1 MAELPAN
8 PMSVELSVTH
18 RMLWWQTVTDDDM
31 PEHWRVSADVWDLD
45 ACADEDRH
53 VADVQ
58 LAVADLNCDRNLLD
72 SLELGEW
79 TLEFIA
85 ETVID
90 LADGTLVPD
99 LDARIGAGPPRM
111 VIVCWFELAERWRG
125 HGLAAPLLASA
136 LERFSNSAR
145 LAVCRIS
152 PADLLHRNPDR
163 VSAELSCVRLGALLE
178 RIGFFRWN
186 GVYVVDLKNR
196 ELIDASF
203 DPLQRW
209 GPYSDENS

>member
-1 MAELPAN
+1 
-8 PMSVELSVTH
+8 MSVELTVTH

-45 ACADEDRH
+45 VCAEEHRH

-72 SLELGEW
+72 SLEPGEW
-79 TLEFIA
+79 ALEFIG
-85 ETVID
+85 ETVVD

-99 LDARIGAGPPRM
+99 LDERISDGPPRM
-111 VIVCWFELAERWRG
+111 VIVCSFELARPWRG
-125 HGLAAPLLASA
+125 HGLAGPLLASA
-136 LERFSNSAR
+136 LERFSNNAR

-152 PADLLHRNPDR
+152 PADLLSRNPDR
-163 VSAELSCVRLGALLE
+163 MSAELTCLRLGTLLE
-178 RIGFFRWN
+178 RIGFFYWN
-186 GVYVVDLKNR
+186 GVYVVDLKNQD
-196 ELIDASF
+196 LIDASLG
-203 DPLQRW
+203 PLERW